1 MFAIYTYYLITQ
13 IHDTYDFSYKSL
25 TYLLSSNDYVIKKVE
40 QDISIWLDKINR
52 INENTIFFKNY
63 FLECDVIK
71 PKLYNLKNYLVFLT
85 YK

>member
-40 QDISIWLDKINR
+40 QDISI
-52 INENTIFFKNY
+52 
-63 FLECDVIK
+63 
-71 PKLYNLKNYLVFLT
+71 
-85 YK
+85 